1 MDKNK
6 TLIKL
11 HNSPIAIADFA
22 DELDLQDIEYEI
34 ADTGVFVS
42 EQDYDY
48 AVSLLTDMELGNR

>member
-1 MDKNK
+1 MKNEV
-6 TLIKL
+6 LIKL

-22 DELDLQDIEYEI
+22 DELDMQDIEYEI

-42 EQDYDY
+42 ERDYDY